1 MTHVVT
7 DKHEILGRQMNGQSA
22 TPRPPR
28 SHKLM
33 GFLPRRVYV
42 RRAQRRLWSA
52 SRVATRVKEIPPLA
66 F

>member
-22 TPRPPR
+22 TPPKVAQAYESSRE
-28 SHKLM
+28 
-33 GFLPRRVYV
+33 GVYV